1 MSFFKAVSSL
11 TIQSS
16 HCCLIYLHSDLKNY
30 LYTNITMQTFA
41 AILFHMTKSW
51 QQLRYLSIGK
61 QINKFCF
68 RNKNKLWSHPKSCI
82 NLKCI
87 VLNERSSFI
96 KTIYCMI
103 PIIDH
108 SEKDEIIKII
118 NRAVSVRGLG
128 GSWIHEAWRIFLT
141 DFRVLKLF
149 CMIQ

>member
-1 MSFFKAVSSL
+1 MTIPIVARMQNNWNPHSLLLVKQTGMLTLKNSLSFFKAVSSL

-51 QQLRYLSIGK
+51 QQPRYLSIGK

-108 SEKDEIIKII
+108 SEKRWNYQDYK
-118 NRAVSVRGLG
+118 
-128 GSWIHEAWRIFLT
+128 
-141 DFRVLKLF
+141 
-149 CMIQ
+149 